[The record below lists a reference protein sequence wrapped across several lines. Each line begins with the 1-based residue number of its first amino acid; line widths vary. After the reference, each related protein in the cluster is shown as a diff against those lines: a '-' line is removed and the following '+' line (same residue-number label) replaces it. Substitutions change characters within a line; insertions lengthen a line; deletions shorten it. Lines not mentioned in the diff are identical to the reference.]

1 MRRILE
7 IVASSFKMAL
17 QELWKNKLRAFLSL
31 FGVTIGIFCI
41 IGVLATVNSLEYNI
55 QSEIKSLGT
64 NTIYIDKWEY
74 SVGGGPDY
82 PWWKYQKRPSPKYEE
97 LAPIKERTP
106 TVAYAAFIISS
117 RDNIEANGNVLSG
130 SVVYG
135 ITPEFPNVQ
144 PVEIQ
149 NGRMMTAAEFETGAN
164 TAIMGNDV
172 AVQLFGTEERALGKT
187 ISIRNR
193 KVIVTG
199 VMKKQGAQML
209 GGWEFDKSVC
219 ITYKFARTMFDE
231 RYADPLLI
239 VKGRDDISSKLLKDD
254 LTGTMRSIRKLSPTQ
269 EENFS
274 LNDINDFSD
283 AMSEAFVSINIGGW
297 AIAALSLI
305 VGMFGIANIM
315 FVTVRER
322 TGQIGLKKAVGAK
335 SSVILTEFLL
345 ESAFLC
351 IIGGM
356 IGLILVFIMTKIV
369 TIIFHFPIFISTSN
383 MLLSIGICIIV
394 GVLAG
399 IIPASQAARMNP
411 VVAIRSK

>member
-1 MRRILE
+1 MRRVLE

-135 ITPEFPNVQ
+135 ITPEFPDIQ

-254 LTGTMRSIRKLSPTQ
+254 LTGTMRSIRKLSPMQ

-351 IIGGM
+351 IIGGT

-383 MLLSIGICIIV
+383 MLLSIGICIVV

>member
-1 MRRILE
+1 MRRVLE

-117 RDNIEANGNVLSG
+117 RDNIEASGNVLSG

-135 ITPEFPNVQ
+135 ITPDFPNIQ

-231 RYADPLLI
+231 RFADPLLI

-369 TIIFHFPIFISTSN
+369 TIIFHFPIFISIVS
-383 MLLSIGICIIV
+383 LLRKSRYI
-394 GVLAG
+394 
-399 IIPASQAARMNP
+399 
-411 VVAIRSK
+411 

>member
-1 MRRILE
+1 MRRVLE

-117 RDNIEANGNVLSG
+117 RDNIEASGNVLSG

-135 ITPEFPNVQ
+135 ITPDFPNIQ

-231 RYADPLLI
+231 RFADPLLI

-322 TGQIGLKKAVGAK
+322 TGQIGLKKAIGAK
-335 SSVILTEFLL
+335 SSIILTEFLL

-356 IGLILVFIMTKIV
+356 IGLMLVFILTKIV
-369 TIIFHFPIFISTSN
+369 SIVFHFPIFISTSN
-383 MLLSIGICIIV
+383 MLLSIGICIVV

>member
-55 QSEIKSLGT
+55 QTEIKSLGT

-97 LAPIKERTP
+97 LAQIKQRTP
-106 TVAYAAFIISS
+106 TVEHVAFIISTN
-117 RDNIEANGNVLSG
+117 DNIEANGNVLSG
-130 SVVYG
+130 GVVYG
-135 ITPEFPNVQ
+135 ITPEFSNIQ
-144 PVEIQ
+144 PIEIQ
-149 NGRMMTAAEFETGAN
+149 YGRFMTAAEFEQGSNALV
-164 TAIMGNDV
+164 MGNDV
-172 AVQLFGTEERALGKT
+172 AVQLFGSEEKALGKT
-187 ISIRNR
+187 ISVR
-193 KVIVTG
+193 KKKGIVTG
-199 VMKKQGAQML
+199 VIKKHGQQML
-209 GGWEFDKSVC
+209 GGWQFDKSVFLS
-219 ITYKFARTMFDE
+219 YKFARTLMDE
-231 RYADPLLI
+231 RRADPILI
-239 VKGRDDISSKLLKDD
+239 VKGSDVINSKVLKDD
-254 LTGTMRSIRKLSPTQ
+254 LTGSMRSIRKLSPTQ
-269 EENFS
+269 EDNFS

-283 AMSEAFVSINIGGW
+283 AMSQAFVSINIGGW

-305 VGMFGIANIM
+305 VGMFGVANIM
-315 FVTVRER
+315 FVTVKER
-322 TGQIGLKKAVGAK
+322 TSQIGLKKAIGAK
-335 SSVILTEFLL
+335 SSIILTEFLL

-356 IGLILVFIMTKIV
+356 VGMLLVFALTKIV
-369 TIIFHFPIFISTSN
+369 TIVYHFPIFISTSN
-383 MLLSIGICIIV
+383 MVMSIGICIVV

>member
-1 MRRILE
+1 
-7 IVASSFKMAL
+7 
-17 QELWKNKLRAFLSL
+17 
-31 FGVTIGIFCI
+31 
-41 IGVLATVNSLEYNI
+41 
-55 QSEIKSLGT
+55 
-64 NTIYIDKWEY
+64 
-74 SVGGGPDY
+74 
-82 PWWKYQKRPSPKYEE
+82 
-97 LAPIKERTP
+97 
-106 TVAYAAFIISS
+106 
-117 RDNIEANGNVLSG
+117 
-130 SVVYG
+130 VYG
-135 ITPEFPNVQ
+135 ITPEFPEIQ

-172 AVQLFGTEERALGKT
+172 AVQLFGTEEKALGKT

-283 AMSEAFVSINIGGW
+283 AMSEAFISINIGGW

-383 MLLSIGICIIV
+383 MLLSIGICIVV

>member
-1 MRRILE
+1 
-7 IVASSFKMAL
+7 MAL

-74 SVGGGPDY
+74 SVGGNDY

-117 RDNIEANGNVLSG
+117 RDNIEASGNVLSG

-144 PVEIQ
+144 PVEIEY
-149 NGRMMTAAEFETGAN
+149 GRMMTAAEFETGTN

-172 AVQLFGTEERALGKT
+172 AVQLFGSEEKALGKT

-199 VMKKQGAQML
+199 VIKKQGAQML

-219 ITYKFARTMFDE
+219 ITYKFARTIFDE

-356 IGLILVFIMTKIV
+356 IGLILVFILTKIV
-369 TIIFHFPIFISTSN
+369 TILFHFPIFISTSN
-383 MLLSIGICIIV
+383 LLLSIGICIVV

>member
-1 MRRILE
+1 
-7 IVASSFKMAL
+7 
-17 QELWKNKLRAFLSL
+17 
-31 FGVTIGIFCI
+31 
-41 IGVLATVNSLEYNI
+41 
-55 QSEIKSLGT
+55 
-64 NTIYIDKWEY
+64 
-74 SVGGGPDY
+74 
-82 PWWKYQKRPSPKYEE
+82 
-97 LAPIKERTP
+97 
-106 TVAYAAFIISS
+106 
-117 RDNIEANGNVLSG
+117 
-130 SVVYG
+130 
-135 ITPEFPNVQ
+135 
-144 PVEIQ
+144 
-149 NGRMMTAAEFETGAN
+149 MTAAEFETGAN

-383 MLLSIGICIIV
+383 MLLSIGICIVV

>member
-1 MRRILE
+1 
-7 IVASSFKMAL
+7 MAL

-74 SVGGGPDY
+74 SVGGNDY

-106 TVAYAAFIISS
+106 SVAYAAFIISS
-117 RDNIEANGNVLSG
+117 RDNIEASGNILSG

-135 ITPEFPNVQ
+135 ITPEFPEIQ

-172 AVQLFGTEERALGKT
+172 AVQLFGTEEKALGKT

-283 AMSEAFVSINIGGW
+283 AMSEAFISINIGGW

-383 MLLSIGICIIV
+383 MLLSIGICIVV

>member
-1 MRRILE
+1 
-7 IVASSFKMAL
+7 MAL

-74 SVGGGPDY
+74 SVGGNDY

-106 TVAYAAFIISS
+106 SVAYAAFIISS
-117 RDNIEANGNVLSG
+117 RDNIEASGNILSG

-135 ITPEFPNVQ
+135 ITPEFPEIQ

-172 AVQLFGTEERALGKT
+172 AVQLFGTEEKALGKT

-383 MLLSIGICIIV
+383 MLLSIGICIVV

>member
-1 MRRILE
+1 MRRVLE

-74 SVGGGPDY
+74 SVGGNDY

-106 TVAYAAFIISS
+106 SVAYAAFIISS
-117 RDNIEANGNVLSG
+117 RDNIEASGNILSG

-135 ITPEFPNVQ
+135 ITPEFPEIQ

-172 AVQLFGTEERALGKT
+172 AVQLFGTEEKALGKT

-383 MLLSIGICIIV
+383 MLLSIGICIVV

>member
-1 MRRILE
+1 MRRVLE

-74 SVGGGPDY
+74 SVGGNDY

-106 TVAYAAFIISS
+106 SVAYAAFIISS
-117 RDNIEANGNVLSG
+117 RDNIEASGNILSG

-135 ITPEFPNVQ
+135 ITPEFPEIQ

-172 AVQLFGTEERALGKT
+172 AVQLFGTEEKALGKT

-283 AMSEAFVSINIGGW
+283 AMSEAFISINIGGW

-383 MLLSIGICIIV
+383 MLLSIGICIVV

>member
-1 MRRILE
+1 
-7 IVASSFKMAL
+7 
-17 QELWKNKLRAFLSL
+17 
-31 FGVTIGIFCI
+31 
-41 IGVLATVNSLEYNI
+41 
-55 QSEIKSLGT
+55 
-64 NTIYIDKWEY
+64 
-74 SVGGGPDY
+74 
-82 PWWKYQKRPSPKYEE
+82 

-135 ITPEFPNVQ
+135 ITPDFPNVQ

-383 MLLSIGICIIV
+383 MLLSIGICIVV

>member
-1 MRRILE
+1 MRRVLE

-117 RDNIEANGNVLSG
+117 RDNIEASGNVLSG

-135 ITPEFPNVQ
+135 ITPDFPNIQ

-383 MLLSIGICIIV
+383 MLLSIGICIVV
-394 GVLAG
+394 GILAG